1 MTELP
6 RGANASLS
14 AHRIVLAVSGAR
26 PGAVDLLVFQL
37 TDAGRVRNDADFVF
51 FNQRESPERA
61 VRLVG
66 GDRVEVDLDDVPPG
80 IETLAVAVALDDS
93 VAGSLAAITGLAV
106 SVGTEHSAAATGL
119 TSERAAVLVEIY
131 RRAGAWKVRNV
142 SAGWSAGL
150 SAMAGEYGV
159 EVDAPAPVP
168 AVPAAPSIGSQT
180 PVRPPVSA
188 GPSPAPAL
196 AAPPRP
202 APVPAAAASGSP
214 AAPFTG
220 PGGYPPPGGTLPN
233 RPIPTPFQ
241 PGGWPPPGG

>member
-1 MTELP
+1 MTELS
-6 RGANASLS
+6 RGANAALS
-14 AHRIVLAVSGAR
+14 AHRIALAVSGAR

-37 TDAGRVRNDADFVF
+37 TGGGRVRSDADFVF

-66 GDRVEVDLDDVPPG
+66 GDRVEIDLDAVPAT

-93 VAGSLAAITGLAV
+93 VPGSLAAIGGLGV
-106 SVGTEHSAAATGL
+106 TVGTEHSAVATGL

-142 SAGWSAGL
+142 SAGWSSGL
-150 SAMAGEYGV
+150 SGLAGEYGV
-159 EVDAPAPVP
+159 QIDDPAPPP
-168 AVPAAPSIGSQT
+168 A
-180 PVRPPVSA
+180 
-188 GPSPAPAL
+188 

-202 APVPAAAASGSP
+202 APAPAAGVPSP
-214 AAPFTG
+214 APAPAPAPAFAG
-220 PGGYPPPGGTLPN
+220 PGRWPPPGGSLPQ
-233 RPIPTPFQ
+233 RPIPTPFS